1 MVSSPAQQK
10 EVRAISRIGDAACRA
25 RSPTPGI
32 RTPAKQYPRS
42 MPETPATPVD
52 IKPRSRTV
60 TDGIEATT
68 SRGMLRAVGM
78 GDADWDKPQ
87 IGIASSW
94 NEITPCNLSLDRLA
108 QAAKEGVH
116 GGGGYPLQF
125 GTVSV
130 SDGISMGHEGMHFS
144 LVSREVIADSVE
156 VVMQAERLDGS
167 VLLAGCDKSIPGM
180 LMAAARLDLAS
191 VFLYAGSIAPGW
203 VKLSDGTEKD
213 ITIIDSFEAVGA
225 VKAGKMSAE
234 DAKRIECAFAPGEGA
249 CGGMYTA
256 NTMASVAE
264 ALGMSLPGS
273 ASPAAADRR
282 RDYYAHRSG
291 EAVVGMLQ
299 RGHTARDILTLKA
312 FENAIA
318 VVMALGGSTN
328 AVLHLLAIA
337 NEADVPLTLD
347 DFNRIG
353 ETIPHIGDLKPFGKY
368 VMNDVDR
375 HGGIPVLM
383 KALLDAGLM
392 HGDVL
397 TVTGKTMAENLA
409 DLDPEALDGEVLRTL
424 DNPIHPTG
432 GLTILHG
439 SLAPE
444 GAVVKTAG
452 FDATVFEGPARVFER
467 ERAAMDALTNGE
479 IKAGDIVVIRYEGPK
494 GGPGMREM
502 LAITAAIKGAGLGK
516 DVLLLTDGRF
526 SGGTTG
532 LCIGHIAPEAVDAGP
547 IAFVRDGDLIRVDIA
562 ARSLDLL
569 VEPAEL
575 EARRNGW
582 APLPPRYTRGVLA
595 KYTKLVHS
603 ASVGAVTG

>member
-1 MVSSPAQQK
+1 
-10 EVRAISRIGDAACRA
+10 
-25 RSPTPGI
+25 
-32 RTPAKQYPRS
+32 
-42 MPETPATPVD
+42 
-52 IKPRSRTV
+52 
-60 TDGIEATT
+60 
-68 SRGMLRAVGM
+68 M

-108 QAAKEGVH
+108 QASKEGVH
-116 GGGGYPLQF
+116 SGGGYPLQF

-167 VLLAGCDKSIPGM
+167 VLLAGCDKSLPGM

-225 VKAGKMSAE
+225 VKAGRMSAE

-273 ASPAAADRR
+273 ASPASADRR

-291 EAVVGMLQ
+291 EAVVNLLRLGI
-299 RGHTARDILTLKA
+299 TTRDILTKKA

-318 VVMALGGSTN
+318 VAMAFGGSTN
-328 AVLHLLAIA
+328 VVLHLLAIA
-337 NEADVPLTLD
+337 NEAEVELTLD

-353 ETIPHIGDLKPFGKY
+353 DQIPHIGDLKPFGKY

-375 HGGIPVLM
+375 HGGVPVLM
-383 KALLDAGLM
+383 KALLDAGLI
-392 HGDVL
+392 HGDVM
-397 TVTGKTMAENLA
+397 TVTGKTVAENLA
-409 DLDPEALDGEVLRTL
+409 EIDPPALDGEVLRTL

-432 GLTILHG
+432 GITILTG
-439 SLAPE
+439 SFAPE

-452 FDATVFEGPARVFER
+452 FDAKVFEGPARVFER
-467 ERAAMDALTNGE
+467 ERAAMDALTEGT
-479 IKAGDIVVIRYEGPK
+479 IVAGDVVVIRYEGPK

-532 LCIGHIAPEAVDAGP
+532 LCVGHIAPEAVDAGP

-569 VEPAEL
+569 VDPAEL
-575 EARRNGW
+575 DARRQGW

-595 KYTKLVHS
+595 KYAKLVHS
-603 ASVGAVTG
+603 AAEGAITG

>member
-1 MVSSPAQQK
+1 MPDSSSSQP
-10 EVRAISRIGDAACRA
+10 DL
-25 RSPTPGI
+25 
-32 RTPAKQYPRS
+32 
-42 MPETPATPVD
+42 
-52 IKPRSRTV
+52 KPRSRIV
-60 TDGIEATT
+60 TDGIEAMT

-108 QAAKEGVH
+108 QASKEGVH
-116 GGGGYPLQF
+116 SGGGYPLQF
-125 GTVSV
+125 GTISV

-167 VLLAGCDKSIPGM
+167 VLLAGCDKSLPGM

-225 VKAGKMSAE
+225 VKAGKMSLE
-234 DAKRIECAFAPGEGA
+234 DAKIIECAFAPGEGA

-273 ASPAAADRR
+273 TSPAAADRR
-282 RDYYAHRSG
+282 RDYFAHRSG
-291 EAVVGMLQ
+291 EAVVNLLRLGI
-299 RGHTARDILTLKA
+299 TTRDILTKDA
-312 FENAIA
+312 FENAIT

-337 NEADVPLTLD
+337 NEAEVDLTLD
-347 DFNRIG
+347 DFNRVG
-353 ETIPHIGDLKPFGKY
+353 SRVPHIGDLKPFGKY

-383 KALLDAGLM
+383 RALLDAGLL
-392 HGDVL
+392 HGDAL
-397 TVTGKTMAENLA
+397 TVTGKTVAENLA
-409 DLDPEALDGEVLRTL
+409 ELNPGPLDGEVLRTL

-432 GLTILHG
+432 GLTILKG
-439 SLAPE
+439 SLAPG

-452 FDATVFEGPARVFER
+452 FDAEVFEGPARVFER
-467 ERAAMDALTNGE
+467 ERAAMDALTEGS
-479 IKAGDIVVIRYEGPK
+479 IKKGDIVVIRYEGPK

-569 VEPAEL
+569 VDSAEL
-575 EARRNGW
+575 AARQDGW

-595 KYTKLVHS
+595 KYSKLVHS
-603 ASVGAVTG
+603 AAEGAVTG

>member
-1 MVSSPAQQK
+1 MRQIDS
-10 EVRAISRIGDAACRA
+10 
-25 RSPTPGI
+25 
-32 RTPAKQYPRS
+32 
-42 MPETPATPVD
+42 
-52 IKPRSRTV
+52 KPRSRAV

-78 GDADWDKPQ
+78 GDDDWDKPQ
-87 IGIASSW
+87 VGIASSW
-94 NEITPCNLSLDRLA
+94 NEITPCNLSLGRLA
-108 QAAKEGVH
+108 QGAKAGVH
-116 GGGGYPLQF
+116 AGGGYPLQF
-125 GTVSV
+125 GTISV

-156 VVMQAERLDGS
+156 TVMQAERLDGS

-203 VKLSDGTEKD
+203 VKLSDGTEKE

-225 VKAGKMSAE
+225 VQAGKMSVE
-234 DAKRIECAFAPGEGA
+234 DAKRIECAFAPGEGT

-264 ALGMSLPGS
+264 ALGISLPGS
-273 ASPAAADRR
+273 ASPASADRR
-282 RDYYAHRSG
+282 RDYYAHKSG
-291 EAVVGMLQ
+291 EAVVGMLK
-299 RGHTARDILTLKA
+299 RGHTARDILTMEA

-318 VVMALGGSTN
+318 VGMALGGSTN
-328 AVLHLLAIA
+328 IVLHLLAIA
-337 NEADVPLTLD
+337 NEAEVPLTLA

-353 ETIPHIGDLKPFGKY
+353 DKVPHIADVKPFGKY

-375 HGGIPVLM
+375 YGGLPVLM
-383 KALLDAGLM
+383 KALLDEGLL
-392 HGDVL
+392 HGDAL

-409 DLDPEALDGEVLRTL
+409 ELDPPALDGKVLRSL
-424 DNPIHPTG
+424 DNPFHATG
-432 GLTILHG
+432 GITILHG

-452 FDATVFEGPARVFER
+452 FDSAVFEGPARVFER
-467 ERAAMDALTNGE
+467 EREAMDALAEGRIN
-479 IKAGDIVVIRYEGPK
+479 KGDIVVIRYEGPK

-502 LAITAAIKGAGLGK
+502 LSITARIKGAGLGK

-532 LCIGHIAPEAVDAGP
+532 LCIGHVAPEAVDAGP
-547 IAFVRDGDLIRVDIA
+547 IAFVRDGDLIRVDIPS
-562 ARSLDLL
+562 RTLDLL
-569 VEPAEL
+569 VDDDEL
-575 EARRNGW
+575 EARREGW

-595 KYTKLVHS
+595 KYSKLVKS
-603 ASVGAVTG
+603 ASLGAVTG